1 MRYYTGIGARVTPKI
16 IQEMMTSVAL
26 ILSQQGWV
34 LRSGGAEGA
43 DTAFEKGATHKDIY
57 LPWPKFNKN
66 TSPLYAV
73 GANALQMASQFHPS
87 WEHLS
92 AAVRKLHARNV
103 YQVLGPDLKSPSEYL
118 ICWTRDGAYTEE
130 MCNKSTGG
138 TGMAIRIAARNGVE
152 ILNIRTPEHYK
163 KILTFIEDAIN
174 EVSNVDS
181 P

>member
-1 MRYYTGIGARVTPKI
+1 MRYYTGVGARKTPKF

-26 ILSQQGWV
+26 ILSQQAWV

-66 TSPLYAV
+66 PSPLYAIGV
-73 GANALQMASQFHPS
+73 DAFQMASQLHPS

-92 AAVRKLHARNV
+92 PAVRKLHARNV
-103 YQVLGPDLKSPSEYL
+103 YQVLGSDLKTPSEYL
-118 ICWTRDGAYTEE
+118 VCWTHDGAYTEE
-130 MCNKSTGG
+130 MCSKSTGG

-152 ILNIRTPEHYK
+152 ILNLRNLEHYQN
-163 KILTFIEDAIN
+163 ILTFIEDA
-174 EVSNVDS
+174 VSDVEKQVD
-181 P
+181 